1 MAGAI
6 ACALVGLR
14 PWSTPPPVRLA
25 TFNIEMFP
33 HGQTALVRVAEAL
46 AEADADIVALQEI
59 RSAAALS
66 ITLAIASAHTDRRW
80 TAVLARCTGQVA
92 LATGLV
98 YDAAR
103 WRPVVV
109 REYPE
114 LLPIDPGDDRCPTT
128 ELSGMFA
135 VFDDGDTRLGV
146 LSVHFRP
153 FPTGFEQ
160 RQVQWRRALTIASD
174 VEAEFGVPGA
184 VLGDTNSTGW
194 QRTQPSAERTFIH
207 AVTAEFG
214 FAIATADVPCSEYW
228 RPGGEGDYLP
238 SMLDHV
244 VTRGGAWSNANVL
257 GHCARMACGVT
268 APHTMDADYFAVSDH
283 CPVVVEGRLPT
294 TR

>member
-1 MAGAI
+1 VLA
-6 ACALVGLR
+6 V
-14 PWSTPPPVRLA
+14 PWWSSAPTLVRLA

-33 HGQTALVRVAEAL
+33 HGGTALVRVAEAL
-46 AEADADIVALQEI
+46 AEADADIVAVQEI

-66 ITLAIASAHTDRRW
+66 VTLAVASAHTDRRW
-80 TAVLARCTGQVA
+80 TAVLAECVGEIG

-114 LLPIDPGDDRCPTT
+114 LLPIDPRRPRCPTT

-135 VFDDGDTRLGV
+135 VFDDGDVRLGV

-153 FPTGFEQ
+153 FPSGFAQ
-160 RQVQWRRALTIASD
+160 RQVQWRRALSIARD
-174 VEAEFGVPGA
+174 IEAEFGVPVA

-194 QRTQPSAERTFIH
+194 FATQPSAERTFIH

-214 FAIATADVPCSEYW
+214 FAIATTKVPCSEYW
-228 RPGGEGDYLP
+228 RPGGEGDYHP

-244 VTRGGAWSNANVL
+244 ATRGGAWSSAHVM

-268 APHTMDADYFAVSDH
+268 APHAMDDAYFAVSDH
-283 CPVVVEGRLPT
+283 CPVVVAGRLSSI
-294 TR
+294 R